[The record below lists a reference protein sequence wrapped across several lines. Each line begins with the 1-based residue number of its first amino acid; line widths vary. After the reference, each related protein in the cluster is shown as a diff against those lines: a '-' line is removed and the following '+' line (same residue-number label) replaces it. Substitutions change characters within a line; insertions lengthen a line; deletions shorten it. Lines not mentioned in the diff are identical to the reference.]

1 MSNIKGAIFDLD
13 GTLLDSMDVWSQV
26 DIEFL
31 GKREIEVPDDYSK
44 IIAPMTF
51 REVAEYTIERF
62 DLDETPEDIMEEWN
76 LMAEQKYANDV
87 MLKPGALEV
96 LEFLKNNNVKLG
108 IATTNISRVFKACL
122 ERLNIYDMFE
132 VITETDNVGVAKDKP
147 DIYLITAEKLGV
159 TPGECAVFEDIVM
172 ALNSAKAGG
181 FMTFGVW
188 DEFGWAKVDRDAFL
202 SASDFPLF
210 SWEDSLGILRE
221 RFGLSLSDHN

>member
-1 MSNIKGAIFDLD
+1 MSSIKGAIFDLD

-96 LEFLKNNNVKLG
+96 LDFLKNNNVKLG

-132 VITETDNVGVAKDKP
+132 VITETDNV
-147 DIYLITAEKLGV
+147 
-159 TPGECAVFEDIVM
+159 
-172 ALNSAKAGG
+172 AGG
-181 FMTFGVW
+181 KTVSIGT
-188 DEFGWAKVDRDAFL
+188 AA
-202 SASDFPLF
+202 
-210 SWEDSLGILRE
+210 
-221 RFGLSLSDHN
+221 